1 MLQFATSASAAGPF
15 AALSLIAAPAILT
28 NACALLVMSTSNRLA
43 RAVDFTR
50 DTARELERTTEGHE
64 RPDTER
70 RLRELSSAQDRSLLL
85 VRALRA
91 IYAALAG
98 FATATLVSLLGVVF
112 MSELPPSA
120 LRAVELVALVGG
132 AAGVA
137 GIVWASS
144 LLVRETR
151 IAAATMRERV
161 AAQQRRFASA

>member
-1 MLQFATSASAAGPF
+1 MLQLATSASAAGPF

-43 RAVDFTR
+43 RAVDLTR
-50 DTARELERTTEGHE
+50 ESARELEHTSEGGGQPE
-64 RPDTER
+64 TER

-112 MSELPPSA
+112 MGELPASA
-120 LRAVELVALVGG
+120 LRAVEVVALLGG

-161 AAQQRRFASA
+161 AAQQQRFARP

>member
-1 MLQFATSASAAGPF
+1 MLQLATSASVAGPF

-43 RAVDFTR
+43 RAVDLTR
-50 DTARELERTTEGHE
+50 ETTRELERTSEGHE
-64 RPDTER
+64 PPETTR
-70 RLRELSSAQDRSLLL
+70 RLRELAAAQDRSLLL

-112 MSELPPSA
+112 IGELPASA
-120 LRAVELVALVGG
+120 LRGVELVALLGG
-132 AAGVA
+132 GAGVA

-161 AAQQRRFASA
+161 AAQQRRFAPA